1 MKQKVLY
8 LPVAEISPNPMQPRR
23 FFEPTSLA
31 ELCESIK
38 QYGILQ
44 PLNVRKSGKYYELI
58 AGERRLRA
66 ARLAGLS
73 MVPCLIN
80 DVDPELSS
88 LIAMVE
94 NLQRKDLDYIDEA
107 EGIARLIKAYGLSQE
122 EAARKLGKAQSSVAN
137 KLRLLKLAPELL
149 YVLRENGLSE
159 RHARALLRLDTNDER
174 IAVLRRVIDEKLTV
188 AGTEA
193 LVEEFTALSKNAG
206 RGAIAAEEAPPEIPP
221 DYPDIS
227 EAIRRR
233 KVVVKDVRIFLNTI
247 AKCYDTMKA
256 AGIGAEYGRNETE
269 SEILL
274 TIKIPK

>member
-8 LPVAEISPNPMQPRR
+8 LPVADISPNPMQPRR
-23 FFEPTSLA
+23 FFEPSSLA
-31 ELCESIK
+31 ELSESIK

-44 PLNVRKSGKYYELI
+44 PLNVRKSGKFYELI

-73 MVPCLIN
+73 MVPCLLN

-159 RHARALLRLDTNDER
+159 RHARALLRLDTNEER
-174 IAVLRRVIDEKLTV
+174 IAVLRRVIDDKLTV
-188 AGTEA
+188 AKTET
-193 LVEEFTALSKNAG
+193 LVEEYITLGKEPDKEEPP
-206 RGAIAAEEAPPEIPP
+206 AELEELRVIEFSHVA
-221 DYPDIS
+221 
-227 EAIRRR
+227 EAIRKR

-256 AGIGAEYGRNETE
+256 AGIGAEYGKNETE

>member
-1 MKQKVLY
+1 
-8 LPVAEISPNPMQPRR
+8 MQPRR

-31 ELCESIK
+31 ELSESIK

-44 PLNVRKSGKYYELI
+44 PLNVRKAGKYYELI

-73 MVPCLIN
+73 MVPCLLN

-159 RHARALLRLDTNDER
+159 RHARALLRLDTNEER
-174 IAVLRRVIDEKLTV
+174 IAVLRSIIDDKLTV
-188 AGTEA
+188 AKTEA
-193 LVEEFTALSKNAG
+193 LVEDYIALG
-206 RGAIAAEEAPPEIPP
+206 REPEEPPPREEPAALNFSHVA
-221 DYPDIS
+221 D
-227 EAIRRR
+227 AIRKR

-256 AGIGAEYGRNETE
+256 AGIGAEYGKNETE